1 MPSYNLSA
9 FQGGVGIQL
18 FDNNGDPLAGGLI
31 YTYTAGTTTPKA
43 TYTTSTGSVA
53 NANPIVLDSA
63 GRAPNSVY
71 QEVGTD
77 YKFIVRTSAA
87 VLVGTYDNIPS
98 INDPFSL
105 YSILTNVTGTNTIAA
120 TGTPTVTSYAT
131 GAVYSFIAA
140 NTNTAAATLA
150 IDGLTAQAI
159 SKNNGTALS
168 AGDIQ
173 VGKLALV
180 EYDGT
185 RFQLLNNLVI
195 GGSVT
200 NATVSGGT
208 ISGLTTPLPVASGGT
223 GLATLTLN
231 NVLLGNGTTA
241 VGLVAP
247 GTSGNLL
254 TSNGTT
260 WASTAAPVEIPSQ
273 TGNAGK
279 VLGTDGTTVS
289 WGSSIVSS
297 TAQTPTTTNA
307 DFTGIPSW
315 VRRVTVAFLSLS
327 TNASTAVTLRLGTGG
342 VFATSGYLCDIWN
355 GVAGNTSTTDFLLDI
370 SGQTSATA
378 RNGSVT
384 LHNVSGNTWVA
395 VGFASRPTQVINSMT
410 GTVTLGGVLDS
421 VRLLSGGA
429 ALFDAG
435 TINVFWE

>member
-9 FQGGVGIQL
+9 FLGGVGIQL

-43 TYTTSTGSVA
+43 TYTTSAGSVA

-131 GAVYSFIAA
+131 GATYSFIPA
-140 NTNTAAATLA
+140 NTNTAATTLS
-150 IDGLTAQAI
+150 IDGLTAKAI

-200 NATVSGGT
+200 DATISGGT

-241 VGLVAP
+241 VQRIAP
-247 GTSGNLL
+247 GTAANVL
-254 TSNGTT
+254 TSDGTT
-260 WASTAAPVEIPSQ
+260 WASTAPASQIPSQ
-273 TGNAGK
+273 TGNSGK
-279 VLGTDGTTVS
+279 LLTTNGTAVS
-289 WGSSIVSS
+289 WGTDSPVRARASI
-297 TAQTPTTTNA
+297 TA
-307 DFTGIPSW
+307 G
-315 VRRVTVAFLSLS
+315 
-327 TNASTAVTLRLGTGG
+327 
-342 VFATSGYLCDIWN
+342 
-355 GVAGNTSTTDFLLDI
+355 
-370 SGQTSATA
+370 TSATPTIGTGSVNITSIA
-378 RNGSVT
+378 MAAGVYTITFTTALASANYQIIVTKNGSGANPDTIVE
-384 LHNVSGNTWVA
+384 
-395 VGFASRPTQVINSMT
+395 SMT
-410 GTVTLGGVLDS
+410 KLVGSCTITWFRAGT
-421 VRLLSGGA
+421 GA
-429 ALFDAG
+429 AQSVAGFDFAIYG
-435 TINVFWE
+435 GW

>member
-9 FQGGVGIQL
+9 FLGGVGIQL

-77 YKFIVRTSAA
+77 YKFIVQTSAA

-131 GAVYSFIAA
+131 GATYSFIAA
-140 NTNTAAATLA
+140 NTNTAAVTLS
-150 IDGLTAQAI
+150 IDGLTAKAI

-200 NATVSGGT
+200 DATISGGT
-208 ISGLTTPLPVASGGT
+208 ISGLTTALPVASGGT
-223 GLATLTLN
+223 GRATLTLN
-231 NVLLGNGTTA
+231 NVLLGNGTSA

-254 TSNGTT
+254 TSDGTT
-260 WASTAAPVEIPSQ
+260 WASTAIPSQFPSQ
-273 TGNAGK
+273 TGNSGK
-279 VLGTDGTTVS
+279 LLTTNGTAVS
-289 WGSSIVSS
+289 WGTDSPIRARASITNG
-297 TAQTPTTTNA
+297 TAATCTVETGAVNVASCTNA
-307 DFTGIPSW
+307 GSVYTVTFTTALTSANFQVLVQPVVQTTANLAVSPQNITKTTAGFT
-315 VRRVTVAFLSLS
+315 VTMRR
-327 TNASTAVTLRLGTGG
+327 
-342 VFATSGYLCDIWN
+342 
-355 GVAGNTSTTDFLLDI
+355 TTD
-370 SGQTSATA
+370 TA
-378 RNGSVT
+378 PVT
-384 LHNVSGNTWVA
+384 NIDSFDFA
-395 VGFASRPTQVINSMT
+395 VY
-410 GTVTLGGVLDS
+410 GG
-421 VRLLSGGA
+421 
-429 ALFDAG
+429 
-435 TINVFWE
+435 W

>member
-43 TYTTSTGSVA
+43 TYTTSAGSVA

-63 GRAPNSVY
+63 GRAPNAVY
-71 QEVGTD
+71 QEIGTD
-77 YKFIVRTSAA
+77 YKFIVQTSAA

-105 YSILTNVTGTNTIAA
+105 YSILTGVTGTNTIAA

-131 GAVYSFIAA
+131 GATYSFIPA
-140 NTNTAAATLA
+140 NTNTAAVTLS
-150 IDGLTAQAI
+150 IDGLTAKAI

-173 VGKLALV
+173 VGKLALI

-254 TSNGTT
+254 TSDGTT

-273 TGNAGK
+273 TGNSGK
-279 VLGTDGTTVS
+279 LLTTNGTAVS
-289 WGSSIVSS
+289 WGTDSPVRARASI
-297 TAQTPTTTNA
+297 TA
-307 DFTGIPSW
+307 G
-315 VRRVTVAFLSLS
+315 
-327 TNASTAVTLRLGTGG
+327 
-342 VFATSGYLCDIWN
+342 
-355 GVAGNTSTTDFLLDI
+355 
-370 SGQTSATA
+370 TSATPTIGA
-378 RNGSVT
+378 GSVNITSIAMTAGVYTITFTTALASANYQIIVTKNGSGANADTIVE
-384 LHNVSGNTWVA
+384 
-395 VGFASRPTQVINSMT
+395 SMT
-410 GTVTLGGVLDS
+410 KLVGSCTITWF
-421 VRLLSGGA
+421 R
-429 ALFDAG
+429 AG
-435 TINVFWE
+435 TGTAQSVAGFDFAIYGGW

>member
-31 YTYTAGTTTPKA
+31 YTYVAGTTTPKA
-43 TYTTSTGSVA
+43 TYTTSAGSVA
-53 NANPIVLDSA
+53 NTNPIVLDSA

-71 QEVGTD
+71 QEIGTD
-77 YKFIVRTSAA
+77 YKFIVQTSAA

-105 YSILTNVTGTNTIAA
+105 YSILTGVTGTNTIAA

-131 GAVYSFIAA
+131 GATYSFIPA
-140 NTNTAAATLA
+140 NTNTAAVTLS
-150 IDGLTAQAI
+150 IDGLTAKAI

-173 VGKLALV
+173 VGKLALI

-195 GGSVT
+195 GGSVAD
-200 NATVSGGT
+200 ATITGGS

-260 WASTAAPVEIPSQ
+260 WQSTAAPVEIPSQ
-273 TGNAGK
+273 TGNARE
-279 VLGTDGTTVS
+279 VLTTNGTAVSWSTGPAAAAWISFDGTTATILASYNVASITRVS
-289 WGSSIVSS
+289 VGYYRITLSNAMID
-297 TAQTPTTTNA
+297 TNYCII
-307 DFTGIPSW
+307 G
-315 VRRVTVAFLSLS
+315 
-327 TNASTAVTLRLGTGG
+327 N
-342 VFATSGYLCDIWN
+342 ATSSGARAGLLSPVN
-355 GVAGNTSTTDFLLDI
+355 GGTKSTTVFDVEVNDF
-370 SGQTSATA
+370 
-378 RNGSVT
+378 N
-384 LHNVSGNTWVA
+384 NT
-395 VGFASRPTQVINSMT
+395 RTQV
-410 GTVTLGGVLDS
+410 DS
-421 VRLLSGGA
+421 A
-429 ALFDAG
+429 AVYVVIFG
-435 TINVFWE
+435 NW